1 MVFFKALSLL
11 PFTLLYVLSDFLYVL
26 LYYVVRYR
34 RGVVS
39 ENLQKSFP
47 DKSIDHRAQ
56 LTKAFYKNLTDTFVE
71 TLKVLSL
78 SETEMRRRVSLVN
91 TDFLKTYVKQGQVVL
106 VMSSH
111 SCNWEWGG
119 LATRL
124 IGPGVD
130 PVYKPLSSQ
139 FFDRLM
145 FRIRSHYGSEPV
157 SMQGL
162 LRSIV
167 RRRTQPR
174 LIGLVADQAA
184 EVPGAAYWTIFL
196 NQETDF
202 FTGTEKIAR
211 NYQYP
216 VAYAAIKRMRR
227 GYYQMTFSLL
237 AEPPYDQLPP
247 LAITENFVRIL
258 EKDIRENPANW
269 LWSHNRW
276 KHERKD

>member
-11 PFTLLYVLSDFLYVL
+11 PLSLLYVLSDFLYIL
-26 LYYVVRYR
+26 LYYIVRYR
-34 RGVVS
+34 RRVVL

-47 DKSIDHRAQ
+47 DKSAGERLL

-78 SETEMRRRVSLVN
+78 SEAGMRHRVALVN
-91 TDFLKTYVKQGQVVL
+91 TDFLKTYVSQGKVVL

-130 PVYKPLSSQ
+130 PVYKPLSSP
-139 FFDRLM
+139 FFDRVM
-145 FRIRSHYGSEPV
+145 NKIRSHYGSEPV

-162 LRSIV
+162 LRNIV
-167 RRRTQPR
+167 RRRSQPR

-184 EVPGAAYWTIFL
+184 ELPVTAYWTTFL

-202 FTGTEKIAR
+202 FVGAEKIAR
-211 NYQYP
+211 SYQYP
-216 VAYAAIKRMRR
+216 VAYAAIKRLRR
-227 GYYQMTFSLL
+227 GHYQMTYSLL
-237 AEPPYDQLPP
+237 AEPPYEDLPP
-247 LAITENFVRIL
+247 MAITEKYVRTL
-258 EKDIRENPANW
+258 EADIRENPADW

-276 KHERKD
+276 KHKRDD